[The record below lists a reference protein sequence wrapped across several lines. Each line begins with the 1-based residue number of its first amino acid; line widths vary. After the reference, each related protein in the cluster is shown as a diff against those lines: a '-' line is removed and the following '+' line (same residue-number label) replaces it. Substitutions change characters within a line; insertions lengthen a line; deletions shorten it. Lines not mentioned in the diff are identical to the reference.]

1 MNRRRGDDIG
11 IDKHGVL
18 VNTISIVVTL
28 FVLAWLW
35 EARLVKQE
43 RALGRQQLERRID
56 TIVHMA
62 ALHQLVETAA
72 ASANAS
78 RVLRSRVTEAAAPLD
93 ILLFEEKGESS
104 TREHQMR

>member
-1 MNRRRGDDIG
+1 MGG
-11 IDKHGVL
+11 AL
-18 VNTISIVVTL
+18 S
-28 FVLAWLW
+28 
-35 EARLVKQE
+35 EAGASAGE
-43 RALGRQQLERRID
+43 ATPAHLERRID

-72 ASANAS
+72 ASANAT
-78 RVLRSRVTEAAAPLD
+78 RVLRSRVTEAAAPLG